1 MNSAQGRIEAG
12 EAVKPWQKRMP
23 VEPPSDENGAT
34 AELCVMHPSWHGRPA
49 NVMHTL
55 PVLGLCSC
63 HGFCRSLASMLYWFL
78 KLFVLGPVLRTL
90 FRPKI
95 IGRKNFPRKGAAI
108 LASNHVSFSDSI
120 FLPLVA
126 PRRIT
131 FLAKSE
137 YFTGRGIKGKLSK
150 AFFAGVGQV
159 PIDRS
164 GGRASEAAI
173 QTGLS
178 ILRNGELLG
187 IYPEGTRSPDGRLY
201 RGRTGVA
208 RMALEA
214 GVPIVPVAM
223 IGTYEIQPTGQV
235 WPRIK
240 RVKIAYGEPID
251 VSEYLDQAKDP
262 VVLRAITNRVMEA
275 LQQMSGQEYVDIY
288 ATKARALQ
296 DAQARAEEAEEI
308 NALAEEAADADED
321 SN

>member
-1 MNSAQGRIEAG
+1 
-12 EAVKPWQKRMP
+12 
-23 VEPPSDENGAT
+23 
-34 AELCVMHPSWHGRPA
+34 
-49 NVMHTL
+49 
-55 PVLGLCSC
+55 
-63 HGFCRSLASMLYWFL
+63 MLYWFL
-78 KLFVLGPVLRTL
+78 KIFVLGPVLRAL

-95 IGRKNFPRKGAAI
+95 IGKKNFPRHGAAI

-137 YFTGRGIKGKLSK
+137 YFTGKGLKGMLNK

-173 QTGLS
+173 LTGLS
-178 ILRNGELLG
+178 ILNRGDLLG

-223 IGTYEIQPTGQV
+223 IGTFEVQPTGQI
-235 WPRIK
+235 WPKIK
-240 RVKIAYGEPID
+240 RISVAYGEPID
-251 VSEYLDQAKDP
+251 VSQYADQAKDP
-262 VVLRAITNRVMEA
+262 VVLRAITNQVMEA
-275 LQQMSGQEYVDIY
+275 LQQLSGQEYVDIY
-288 ATKARALQ
+288 ATKAREM
-296 DAQARAEEAEEI
+296 RAES
-308 NALAEEAADADED
+308 AADADPGLAERIADADDEGVD
-321 SN
+321 SKE

>member
-1 MNSAQGRIEAG
+1 
-12 EAVKPWQKRMP
+12 
-23 VEPPSDENGAT
+23 
-34 AELCVMHPSWHGRPA
+34 
-49 NVMHTL
+49 
-55 PVLGLCSC
+55 
-63 HGFCRSLASMLYWFL
+63 MLYWFL

-178 ILRNGELLG
+178 ILRNGDLLG

-251 VSEYLDQAKDP
+251 VSEYVDQAKDP

-275 LQQMSGQEYVDIY
+275 LQAMSGQEYVDIY
-288 ATKARALQ
+288 ATKARALKE
-296 DAQARAEEAEEI
+296 AQAQTETAEEVI
-308 NALAEEAADADED
+308 ALAEEAADAED
-321 SN
+321 DGN